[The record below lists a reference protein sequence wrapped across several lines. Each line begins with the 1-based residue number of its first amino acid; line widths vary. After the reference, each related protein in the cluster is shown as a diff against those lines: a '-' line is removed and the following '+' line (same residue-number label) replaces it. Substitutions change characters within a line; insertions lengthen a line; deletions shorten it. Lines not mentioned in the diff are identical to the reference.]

1 MGSEIHRTTDHD
13 EIRHWV
19 ETIGGRPVQVRLA
32 ASDGP
37 VGVPALDV
45 PGRRTSGGAEPVAWD
60 DWFAA
65 FDRAGLA
72 LLYEPTPGPGAPGPY
87 GKLVPR

>member
-1 MGSEIHRTTDHD
+1 MASEIELTTDHD
-13 EIRHWV
+13 EIRRWV
-19 ETIGGRPVQVRLA
+19 ESVGGRPVEVQVA
-32 ASDGP
+32 GSGGQ

-45 PGRRTSGGAEPVAWD
+45 PGRRTSDAAEPVSWD

-65 FDRAGLA
+65 FDHAGLA
-72 LLYEPTPGPGAPGPY
+72 LLYEPSPAPSAPGPY

>member
-1 MGSEIHRTTDHD
+1 MSSELNLTTDHD

-19 ETIGGRPVQVRLA
+19 ESVGGRPVQVRLA
-32 ASDGP
+32 SSTGP

-45 PGRRTSGGAEPVAWD
+45 PGRRGSGGAEPIAWD
-60 DWFAA
+60 DWFAE

-72 LLYEPTPGPGAPGPY
+72 LLYEPSVAPTAPGPY

>member
-1 MGSEIHRTTDHD
+1 MPSAIHLTTDHD

-19 ETIGGRPVQVRLA
+19 ESVGGRPVQVRLA
-32 ASDGP
+32 ASTGP

-45 PGRRTSGGAEPVAWD
+45 PGRRTGGDVENITWD
-60 DWFAA
+60 DWFDE
-65 FDRAGLA
+65 FERAGLA
-72 LLYEPTPGPGAPGPY
+72 LLYEPASVPSAAAPY